1 LRVVSIAPGDRM
13 KPTLVKPGLFR
24 DRRDA
29 GRLLAD
35 KLATYANRPDVLVLA
50 LPRGGVPVAYEVAR
64 ALGAPMD
71 VFVVRK
77 LGVPGYEELA
87 MGAVA
92 TGGVRLLNDQLVER
106 LGIPEQMIDA
116 VAARELQELAR
127 RERLY
132 RGGRPPPDVRGRTV
146 ILVDDGLAT
155 GATMHAAIEALRQQN
170 PARIVV
176 AVPTASP
183 ETCEEMK
190 TKADDVICAITPEP
204 FQAVGRWYQDFSQTT
219 DEEVEALLSRRNTP
233 DNSKV
238 ADIPTADSALVK
250 ALRET
255 AYPLAGSARDYDPL
269 IDRIGEA
276 RFALLGEASHGTHEF
291 YCERAEITKRLIVEK
306 NFAAVAVEA
315 DWPDA
320 YRLNRYVRGA
330 SDDVDAVEALADF
343 RRFPTWMWR
352 NTVVVEFIEWL
363 RAYNDALPPG
373 AEKVGFYGLDL
384 YSLHASMKAV
394 LRYLEKVDP
403 EAAKQARERYS
414 CFDHFG
420 EDTQAYGLLTRLNLS
435 KSCEEE
441 VVSQL
446 VELRRRANDYVRSG
460 GQLAEEEQF
469 YAEQNARLVKNAEAY
484 YRSVFLEEI
493 SSWNLRD
500 RHMAETLDAL
510 VAHLGRKGRRAKLAV
525 WEHNSH
531 LGDPR
536 ATEMG
541 QRGELNVGQLV
552 REKYGREAVLVGFT
566 TDHGTVTAASDWGK
580 SAERKR
586 VRPALAG
593 SYEALFHTAGR
604 DRFLLVIDDSET
616 LAQQLRV
623 ARLERAIGVIYRP
636 ETERQS
642 HYFPARLAEQFDAVL
657 HFDETRAVKP
667 LETTAEWE
675 AGELPETFP
684 FAV

>member
-1 LRVVSIAPGDRM
+1 M
-13 KPTLVKPGLFR
+13 NPTLVKPGLFR

-29 GRLLAD
+29 GRVLAE
-35 KLATYANRPDVLVLA
+35 KLAAYANRPDVIVLA
-50 LPRGGVPVAYEVAR
+50 LPRGGVPVAHEVAR
-64 ALGAPMD
+64 RLVAPMD

-92 TGGVRLLNDQLVER
+92 TGGVRVLNDQLVER

-116 VAARELQELAR
+116 VAARERQELAR

-132 RGGRPPPDVRGRTV
+132 RGGRPPPDLRGRTV

-155 GATMHAAIEALRQQN
+155 GATMFAAIEALRKLN

-183 ETCEEMK
+183 DTCEEMK
-190 TKADDVICAITPEP
+190 KKADEVICAITPEP
-204 FQAVGRWYQDFSQTT
+204 FHAVGRWYRDFSQTT
-219 DEEVEALLSRRNTP
+219 DEEVAALLAQQSTP
-233 DNSKV
+233 ENSEP
-238 ADIPTADSALVK
+238 AQNPTPDSALIK

-255 AYPLAGSARDYDPL
+255 ANPLAGSARGYDPL
-269 IDRIGEA
+269 IGRIGEA

-291 YCERAEITKRLIVEK
+291 YYERAEITKRLITEK
-306 NFAAVAVEA
+306 KFAAVAVEA

-320 YRLNRYVRGA
+320 YRVNRYVRGA

-414 CFDHFG
+414 CFDHVG
-420 EDTQAYGLLTRLNLS
+420 EDTQAYGLMTRLNLS
-435 KSCEEE
+435 RSCEEE
-441 VVSQL
+441 VVRQL
-446 VELRRRANDYVRSG
+446 LEMQRRAADYVRRDG
-460 GQLAEEEQF
+460 GLDDDLF

-484 YRSVFLEEI
+484 YRSVFLEEV

-510 VAHLGRKGRRAKLAV
+510 VAHLGRKTGRAKIAV

-531 LGDPR
+531 LGDAR
-536 ATEMG
+536 ATEMA
-541 QRGELNVGQLV
+541 QRGELNVGQLT
-552 REKYGREAVLVGFT
+552 REKYGSEAVLVGFAT
-566 TDHGTVTAASDWGK
+566 HHGTVTAASDWGNP
-580 SAERKR
+580 AERKR

-593 SYEALFHTAGR
+593 SYEALFHAAKR
-604 DRFLLVIDDSET
+604 DRLLLILNDSDMMM
-616 LAQQLRV
+616 QQLAV
-623 ARLERAIGVIYRP
+623 PRLERAIGVIYRP

-642 HYFPARLAEQFDAVL
+642 HYFRARLPNQFDAVL

-667 LETTAEWE
+667 LETTEEWE